1 MQIIVIGCGKVGSS
15 LAAQLIQQG
24 HDVVILENDSELM
37 QLAENLNCIKITGI
51 PFDQDILKQA
61 GAETA
66 DVVCAVSHNDNVNIM
81 AAQVAQKVFGVKK
94 IITRVYE
101 PNLKTICEQFGLH
114 TICSTDLTV
123 QALIRDIA
131 NETEIASQKI
141 FNARIIYTITSID
154 ESLIDEEIAN
164 LSNDTG
170 KLIFGIL
177 REGKLILAA
186 ADLKI
191 AAGDQMILVNI
202 E

>member
-24 HDVVILENDSELM
+24 HDVVILESDSELM
-37 QLAENLNCIKITGI
+37 HLADNLNCVKLIGI
-51 PFDQDILKQA
+51 PFDQDIMKQA

-66 DVVCAVSHNDNVNIM
+66 DVVCAVSQNDNVNIM
-81 AAQVAQKVFGVKK
+81 SAQVAKEVFGVKK
-94 IITRVYE
+94 IITRVYD
-101 PNLKTICEQFGLH
+101 PNLKVICEQFGLD

-131 NETEIASQKI
+131 NETEIVSQKI
-141 FNARIIYTITSID
+141 FNTRIIYTITSID
-154 ESLIDEEIAN
+154 ESLIEEEITN
-164 LSNDTG
+164 LSSDTG

-177 REGKLILAA
+177 REGKMILAA
-186 ADLKI
+186 SGVKI